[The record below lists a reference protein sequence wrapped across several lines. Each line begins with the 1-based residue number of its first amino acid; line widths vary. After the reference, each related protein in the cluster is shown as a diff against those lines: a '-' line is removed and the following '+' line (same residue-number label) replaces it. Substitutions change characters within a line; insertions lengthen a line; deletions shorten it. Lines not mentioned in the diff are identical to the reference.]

1 MSCKTGFKTRAPEL
15 LNKQY
20 TIRTNVWS
28 FGYVGYLFS
37 SLKFNFQRADDEN
50 VEKISTEFYK
60 VLEKSKIRQEY
71 DGVIFQTIWNM
82 MQPAA
87 EDRSSWEEILQDEDL
102 SHIIK
107 KINGK
112 YPGIIERAFKKERL
126 FLKPLLKLD
135 QDMEDIS
142 KSLGVTYGR
151 FINDEGL
158 LADHLIKYV

>member
-1 MSCKTGFKTRAPEL
+1 
-15 LNKQY
+15 
-20 TIRTNVWS
+20 
-28 FGYVGYLFS
+28 
-37 SLKFNFQRADDEN
+37 
-50 VEKISTEFYK
+50 
-60 VLEKSKIRQEY
+60 
-71 DGVIFQTIWNM
+71 